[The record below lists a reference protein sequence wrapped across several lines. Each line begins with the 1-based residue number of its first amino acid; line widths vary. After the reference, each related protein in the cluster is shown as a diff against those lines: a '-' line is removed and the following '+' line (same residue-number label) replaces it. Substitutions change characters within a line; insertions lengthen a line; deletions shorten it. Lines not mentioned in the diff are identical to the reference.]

1 MKDYQSIELRENDG
15 VATIVLNRPQQSN
28 AIDERMQV
36 ELLDAIEYA
45 CANYSIRVIVLT
57 GAGKN
62 FSAGADLLDRLKKP
76 EYTASMLLEEY
87 FKPILLS
94 IYNAKKPFISAIN
107 GSAAG
112 VASALALVCDLTVM
126 ADDACIY
133 QAFSNISLIPDG
145 GACWHLVHQLGYR
158 RAYEMVIEGERMPAA
173 TCKELGLANRVVPAQ
188 ELVTAAEQWAKEL
201 THKAPLALR
210 YSKEALRKA
219 ELTDLED
226 TMDIEGRIQD
236 VIMKSKDAQEGI
248 SAFFEKR
255 KPEYV
260 GS

>member
-1 MKDYQSIELRENDG
+1 MKDYKAIEYRENEG
-15 VATIVLNRPQQSN
+15 VATITLNRPKHSN
-28 AIDERMQV
+28 AIDEQMQV
-36 ELLDAIEYA
+36 ELLDAIEGA
-45 CANYSIRVIVLT
+45 CESDSVRVIVLT

-112 VASALALVCDLTVM
+112 VASALAMVCDLSVM

-133 QAFSNISLIPDG
+133 QAFANISLIPDG

-158 RAYEMVIEGERMPAA
+158 RAYEMVIESERMPAA
-173 TCKELGLANRVVPAQ
+173 TCLELGLTNRVVPADK
-188 ELVTAAEQWAKEL
+188 LVEEAESWAKEL
-201 THKAPLALR
+201 TLKAPLALR
-210 YSKEALRKA
+210 YSKEALRRA
-219 ELTDLED
+219 ELTTLSD

-248 SAFFEKR
+248 GAFFEKR
-255 KPEYV
+255 QPVYV